1 MGVNGTLVTLVPDQ
15 ALAHAHSATPF
26 YSPPSNNSSAGMSGG
41 AVAGLV
47 VGCVVGAALLGGG
60 AVLLLR
66 CEV

>member
-15 ALAHAHSATPF
+15 ALAHAYSETPF
-26 YSPPSNNSSAGMSGG
+26 YSPPSSSSSTGLSGG

-47 VGCVVGAALLGGG
+47 VGCVVGAALLGVG

-66 CEV
+66 